1 MGKVNNYPQAAL
13 DNVEPQAVRDLVT
26 SLKELYDK
34 GKPETDE
41 ELKQRVD
48 EYFMF
53 CQSTGIR
60 PGIAR
65 LRTALHIP
73 RTSFYEWSKGI
84 GCSKERQEIIAGAK
98 SLIDAFIEQCLLSGK
113 INPASGIFIAK
124 NWLGYKDSVS
134 IEEALPQSQVK
145 KVLTAAELPKLN
157 SMALPQLSEREEF

>member
-60 PGIAR
+60 PGIES

-134 IEEALPQSQVK
+134 IEE
-145 KVLTAAELPKLN
+145 
-157 SMALPQLSEREEF
+157 